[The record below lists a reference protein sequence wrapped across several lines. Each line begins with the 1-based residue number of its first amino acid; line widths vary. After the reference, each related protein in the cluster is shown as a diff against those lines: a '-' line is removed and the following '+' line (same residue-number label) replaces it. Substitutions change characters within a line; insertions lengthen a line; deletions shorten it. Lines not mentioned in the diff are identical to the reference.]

1 MSEETTTAVFN
12 LEVVMLACEGKLSLH
27 EENHACST
35 QYIVCVLFGFST
47 TLAQD
52 VSAANVGS
60 IATLSHTRIAS
71 SKYSSHT
78 LESAFSTFRANWLLP
93 SLAFPV
99 IRYVE
104 RCYTKCIA
112 FWLIVNHNCR
122 IQPEGGYF
130 GAYLLTSLFWLYL
143 VAANLSSSSK

>member
-1 MSEETTTAVFN
+1 MKKTMHVLCT
-12 LEVVMLACEGKLSLH
+12 LYLAFLL
-27 EENHACST
+27 
-35 QYIVCVLFGFST
+35 LL
-47 TLAQD
+47 LAQD

-143 VAANLSSSSK
+143 VAANLSSSSSK